1 MIGCCVTACC
11 SLLLLVAVRCLLLSV
26 KKLYTARGMWYHKSK
41 CLQSVR
47 GCSLANSETGLQRRD
62 KIVHKG
68 GRTGCRSVFVKNAG
82 KCPGLLFT
90 GISTDE

>member
-11 SLLLLVAVRCLLLSV
+11 SLLLLVAVRLLLSV

-62 KIVHKG
+62 KIVNKG